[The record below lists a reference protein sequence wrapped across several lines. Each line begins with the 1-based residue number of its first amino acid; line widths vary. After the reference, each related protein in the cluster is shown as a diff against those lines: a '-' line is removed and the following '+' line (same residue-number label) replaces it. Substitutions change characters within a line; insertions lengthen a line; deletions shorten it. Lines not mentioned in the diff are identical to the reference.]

1 MYFTRPGVLPWLEIS
16 AYERPLCCVEGR
28 LLRDAVSRSRNFG
41 TVGVPRSKIGKG
53 ALQTHSPYLAGAGQH
68 HASQNTVPLI
78 SLSAGQRDFLRFRLE
93 GTKAL
98 VQKRA
103 NSLVPCDI
111 RVAA

>member
-1 MYFTRPGVLPWLEIS
+1 MGYGYV
-16 AYERPLCCVEGR
+16 APLKADNSNAIGGR
-28 LLRDAVSRSRNFG
+28 ARR
-41 TVGVPRSKIGKG
+41 K
-53 ALQTHSPYLAGAGQH
+53 AGAGQH
-68 HASQNTVPLI
+68 HASRNTVPRI

-103 NSLVPCDI
+103 TSPVPCDI